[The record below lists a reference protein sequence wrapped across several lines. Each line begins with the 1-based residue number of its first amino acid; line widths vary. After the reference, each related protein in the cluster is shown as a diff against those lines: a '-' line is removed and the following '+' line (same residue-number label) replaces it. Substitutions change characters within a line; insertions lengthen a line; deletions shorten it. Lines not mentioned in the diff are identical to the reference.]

1 VAPYRWLLKA
11 RLHGI
16 ENRIC
21 RLARSVLLP
30 GDAAIDVGANYGFVS
45 TILAKSVAPG
55 GRLFAFE
62 INKSI
67 AETLQRTMARNAL
80 NEVALVIGQGAGAS
94 VSQSLT
100 TVDTLLQT
108 GGTRN
113 VGFIK
118 VDTDGSDYDV
128 LRGATKTL
136 NASQAV
142 VAVEMSQRQQEIFE
156 LLRS

>member
-1 VAPYRWLLKA
+1 
-11 RLHGI
+11 
-16 ENRIC
+16 
-21 RLARSVLLP
+21 
-30 GDAAIDVGANYGFVS
+30 
-45 TILAKSVAPG
+45 KSVAPG

-156 LLRS
+156 LLRSCGYSYFQAQDGTAVTPGCWPENLIASKRAVT